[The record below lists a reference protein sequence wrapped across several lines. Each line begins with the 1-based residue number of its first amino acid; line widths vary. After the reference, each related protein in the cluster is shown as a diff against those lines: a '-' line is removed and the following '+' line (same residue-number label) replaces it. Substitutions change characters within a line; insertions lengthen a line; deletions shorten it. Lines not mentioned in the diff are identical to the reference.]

1 MADVNDINIHRSPLG
16 PYYIYI
22 YDYIQY
28 MHSIVYTVYVDGNG
42 YLKYMNVKVNG
53 KIGDSEED
61 SIQTR

>member
-16 PYYIYI
+16 PYHIYI
-22 YDYIQY
+22 YDYIQIY
-28 MHSIVYTVYVDGNG
+28 AQYRIYVDGNG